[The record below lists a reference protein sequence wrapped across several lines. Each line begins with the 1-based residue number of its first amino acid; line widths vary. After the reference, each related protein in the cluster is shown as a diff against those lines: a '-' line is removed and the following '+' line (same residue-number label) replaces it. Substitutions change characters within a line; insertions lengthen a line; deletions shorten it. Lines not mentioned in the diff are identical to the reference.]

1 MATDV
6 SADSS
11 ASAVVVH
18 DLGYRYPKD
27 ERAVLADV
35 QLTVP
40 EGRHIALIGRSG
52 CGKSTL
58 LSIIAGLREPD
69 TGAISVLGHDDP
81 AGRLA
86 SCAIMPQGDSLLP
99 WLNLLDN
106 VAISL
111 RNRGIR
117 RPLARARAHGTLQQ
131 WGLSDWESARPAA
144 LSGGMRQR
152 AALARALLADKPI
165 LLADEPLGALD
176 AITRAEIQQ
185 WLRRTII
192 RSSATLIMVTHDVD
206 EALLLSREVVLL
218 AGVAPGEPATAAASW
233 PGWFDD
239 ERPREL
245 LLGDPAFAKARQEI
259 LQSFADPGGT
269 GPRDAIPGADR

>member
-1 MATDV
+1 MTMDAP
-6 SADSS
+6 ADSS
-11 ASAVVVH
+11 GPAIVVH
-18 DLGYRYPKD
+18 DVGYRYPKD
-27 ERAVLADV
+27 ERAVLGRV
-35 QLTVP
+35 QLTVS

-69 TGAISVLGHDDP
+69 AGTVSVLGRDDP

-111 RNRGIR
+111 RNRGIK
-117 RPLARARAHGTLQQ
+117 RPLARDRAHATLQQ
-131 WGLSDWESARPAA
+131 WGLSDWESSRPAA

-185 WLRRTII
+185 WLRETMIRTK
-192 RSSATLIMVTHDVD
+192 ATMIMVTHDVD
-206 EALLLSREVVLL
+206 EALLLSDRVVLL
-218 AGVAPGEPATAAASW
+218 AGTQPGEPASAIASW
-233 PGWFDD
+233 PGWFADD
-239 ERPREL
+239 RPRDR
-245 LLGDPAFAKARQEI
+245 LLGDPEFARARQEI
-259 LQSFADPGGT
+259 LGSFAGHRMVEDG
-269 GPRDAIPGADR
+269 REQL

>member
-1 MATDV
+1 MAID
-6 SADSS
+6 ALAESS
-11 ASAVVVH
+11 AVTIT
-18 DLGYRYPKD
+18 DLDYRYPED
-27 ERAVLADV
+27 ERGVLGGV
-35 QLTVP
+35 RLSVP
-40 EGRHIALIGRSG
+40 VGRHLALIGRSG

-58 LSIIAGLREPD
+58 LSLIAGLRQPD
-69 TGAISVLGHDDP
+69 AGTICVLGRGDP
-81 AGRLA
+81 ADRLA

-111 RNRGIR
+111 RNRGVK
-117 RPLARARAHGTLQQ
+117 RPRA
-131 WGLSDWESARPAA
+131 
-144 LSGGMRQR
+144 RQR

-192 RSSATLIMVTHDVD
+192 SSKTTLLMVTHDVD
-206 EALLLSREVVLL
+206 EALLLSHKVVLL
-218 AGVAPGEPATAAASW
+218 AEPEPGQPATTRASW

-239 ERPREL
+239 QRPREL
-245 LLGDPAFAKARQEI
+245 LLGDPAFAEIRQEI
-259 LQSFADPGGT
+259 LQSFAASAGT
-269 GPRDAIPGADR
+269 RAGNSAGEQPR

>member
-1 MATDV
+1 MAID
-6 SADSS
+6 ALAESS
-11 ASAVVVH
+11 AVTIT
-18 DLGYRYPKD
+18 DLDYRYPED
-27 ERAVLADV
+27 ERGVLGGV
-35 QLTVP
+35 RLSVP
-40 EGRHIALIGRSG
+40 VGRHLALIGRSG

-58 LSIIAGLREPD
+58 LSLIAGLRQPD
-69 TGAISVLGHDDP
+69 AGTVCVLGRGDP
-81 AGRLA
+81 ADRLA

-111 RNRGIR
+111 RNRGVK
-117 RPLARARAHGTLQQ
+117 RPRARARAHATLQN

-192 RSSATLIMVTHDVD
+192 SSKTTLIMVTHDVD
-206 EALLLSREVVLL
+206 EALLLSHEVVLL
-218 AGVAPGEPATAAASW
+218 AEAEPGQPATTRASW

-239 ERPREL
+239 QRPREL
-245 LLGDPAFAKARQEI
+245 LLGDPAFAEVRQEI
-259 LQSFADPGGT
+259 LQSFAASAGT
-269 GPRDAIPGADR
+269 GVGNSAGEQRR